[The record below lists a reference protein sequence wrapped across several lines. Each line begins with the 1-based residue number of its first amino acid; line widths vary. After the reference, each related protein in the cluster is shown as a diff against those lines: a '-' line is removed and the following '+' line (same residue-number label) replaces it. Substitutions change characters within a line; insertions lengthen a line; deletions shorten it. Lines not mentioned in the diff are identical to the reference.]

1 MVDVENHSPNLPA
14 ATPGKSISTTFSI
27 TADKDQCF
35 DCTRLP
41 YDLCRPDEA
50 PLEVKVRAI
59 IATLE

>member
-1 MVDVENHSPNLPA
+1 MVDVENHSPNLSA
-14 ATPGKSISTTFSI
+14 ATPGKSIYATFSI
-27 TADKDQCF
+27 AAYKDQVF
-35 DCTRLP
+35 DCTRLT

>member
-1 MVDVENHSPNLPA
+1 MVDVENQSPNLPA
-14 ATPGKSISTTFSI
+14 ATPGKSIYATFSI
-27 TADKDQCF
+27 AAYKDQVF
-35 DCTRLP
+35 DCTRLT